1 MEPWDR
7 LLTLLGMMR
16 GSGVHHFELNE
27 RLQTALVDR
36 ADREQRPV
44 EDIQEELLAAGLNQ
58 LETSDGLRQRWDT
71 LSPRERDVTAYTCLG
86 YTNRRMA
93 ILMCVSPYTIK
104 GYVRDA
110 LVKWHV
116 HSKSE
121 LRILLALW
129 NFSEWGPKAQD

>member
-58 LETSDGLRQRWDT
+58 LETSDGLRQRWNA

-93 ILMCVSPYTIK
+93 SLMIVSPYTIK

-121 LRILLALW
+121 LRILLVLW

>member
-1 MEPWDR
+1 MESWDR
-7 LLTLLGMMR
+7 LLTLLRMML
-16 GSGVHHFELNE
+16 GSGPRHFELNE

-44 EDIQEELLAAGLNQ
+44 EDIQAELLVAGLTH
-58 LETSDGLRQRWDT
+58 LETSDRLKQCWDA

-86 YTNRRMA
+86 YTNGRMA
-93 ILMCVSPYTIK
+93 KQIWVSPYTIK

-121 LRILLALW
+121 LRLLLDQW
-129 NFSEWGPKAQD
+129 DFSEWGPKAQD

>member
-1 MEPWDR
+1 MEPLDR

-44 EDIQEELLAAGLNQ
+44 EDIQEELLAAGLTH
-58 LETSDGLRQRWDT
+58 LETSDGLRQRWDA

-110 LVKWHV
+110 LVRWHV

-129 NFSEWGPKAQD
+129 NFSSWGPKAQD

>member
-1 MEPWDR
+1 MEPWNR
-7 LLTLLGMMR
+7 LLTLLRMMR
-16 GSGVHHFELNE
+16 GSGLRQFELNE

-44 EDIQEELLAAGLNQ
+44 EDIQEELIAAGLTH
-58 LETSDGLRQRWDT
+58 LETSDGLRQRWDA

-110 LVKWHV
+110 LVRWHV

-129 NFSEWGPKAQD
+129 NFSSWGPKAQD

>member
-1 MEPWDR
+1 MEPWGR
-7 LLTLLGMMR
+7 LLTLLRMMR
-16 GSGVHHFELNE
+16 GSGLRNFELNE

-44 EDIQEELLAAGLNQ
+44 EDIQEELLADGLTH
-58 LETSDGLRQRWDT
+58 LETSDGLKQRWDA

-93 ILMCVSPYTIK
+93 SQMWVSAYTIK

-121 LRILLALW
+121 LRILLAQW

>member
-7 LLTLLGMMR
+7 LLTLLGMMH

-58 LETSDGLRQRWDT
+58 LETSDGLRQRWDA

-93 ILMCVSPYTIK
+93 SLMWVSPYTIK

-121 LRILLALW
+121 LRILLVLW

>member
-7 LLTLLGMMR
+7 LLTLLGTMR
-16 GSGVHHFELNE
+16 GSGVRHFELNE

-44 EDIQEELLAAGLNQ
+44 EDIQEELLAAGLNH
-58 LETSDGLRQRWDT
+58 LETSDGLRQRWDA

-93 ILMCVSPYTIK
+93 
-104 GYVRDA
+104 
-110 LVKWHV
+110 
-116 HSKSE
+116 KSNMGFA
-121 LRILLALW
+121 IY
-129 NFSEWGPKAQD
+129 D

>member
-1 MEPWDR
+1 MEPLDH
-7 LLTLLGMMR
+7 LLTLLRLMR
-16 GSGVHHFELNE
+16 GSGPRHFELNE
-27 RLQTALVDR
+27 RLQTVLVDR

-44 EDIQEELLAAGLNQ
+44 EDIHAELLAAGLTH
-58 LETSDGLRQRWDT
+58 LETADKLKQHWDA

-93 ILMCVSPYTIK
+93 MQMWVSPYTIK
-104 GYVRDA
+104 GYVRDV

-121 LRILLALW
+121 LRLLLAQW
-129 NFSEWGPKAQD
+129 DFSEWGQKAQD

>member
-1 MEPWDR
+1 MEPWNR
-7 LLTLLGMMR
+7 LLTLLRMMR
-16 GSGVHHFELNE
+16 GSGLRQFELNE

-58 LETSDGLRQRWDT
+58 LETSDGLRQRWNA

-110 LVKWHV
+110 LVRWHV

-129 NFSEWGPKAQD
+129 NFSSWGPKAQD

>member
-7 LLTLLGMMR
+7 LLTLLRMMR
-16 GSGVHHFELNE
+16 GSGLRHFELNE

-44 EDIQEELLAAGLNQ
+44 EDIQAELLVTGLTH
-58 LETSDGLRQRWDT
+58 LETSDRLKRRWDA

-93 ILMCVSPYTIK
+93 KQIWVSPYTIK

-121 LRILLALW
+121 LRLLLDQW
-129 NFSEWGPKAQD
+129 DFSAWGPKAQD

>member
-58 LETSDGLRQRWDT
+58 LETSDGLRQRWNA

-93 ILMCVSPYTIK
+93 SLMWVSPYTIK

-116 HSKSE
+116 HRKSE
-121 LRILLALW
+121 LRILLVLW

>member
-7 LLTLLGMMR
+7 LLTILGMMR
-16 GSGVHHFELNE
+16 GSGVHHFEMNE

-58 LETSDGLRQRWDT
+58 LETSDGLRQRWDA

-93 ILMCVSPYTIK
+93 SLMIVSPYTIK

-121 LRILLALW
+121 LRILLVIW
-129 NFSEWGPKAQD
+129 NFSDWGPKAQD

>member
-1 MEPWDR
+1 MEPWGR
-7 LLTLLGMMR
+7 LFTLLRMMR
-16 GSGVHHFELNE
+16 GSGLRHFELNE

-58 LETSDGLRQRWDT
+58 LETSDGLRQRWNA

-110 LVKWHV
+110 LVRWHV

-121 LRILLALW
+121 LRLLLVLW

>member
-1 MEPWDR
+1 MESWDR
-7 LLTLLGMMR
+7 LLTLLRMML
-16 GSGVHHFELNE
+16 GSGPRHFELNE

-44 EDIQEELLAAGLNQ
+44 EVIQAELLVAGLTH
-58 LETSDGLRQRWDT
+58 LETSDRLKQRWDT

-93 ILMCVSPYTIK
+93 KQIWVSPYTIK

-110 LVKWHV
+110 IVKWHV

-121 LRILLALW
+121 LRLLLDQW
-129 NFSEWGPKAQD
+129 DFSEWGPKAQD